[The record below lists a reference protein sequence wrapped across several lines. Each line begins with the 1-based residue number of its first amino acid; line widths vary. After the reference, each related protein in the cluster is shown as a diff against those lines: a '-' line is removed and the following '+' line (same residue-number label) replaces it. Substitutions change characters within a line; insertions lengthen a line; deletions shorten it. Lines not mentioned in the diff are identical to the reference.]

1 MYQYIIKTGNKMTID
16 TPFCKS
22 KSDIKE
28 EIISRSV
35 DCTHMRMTY
44 PNGFII
50 EIITF
55 ADKIV
60 YETNRE
66 LIDNGNGHFTVSD

>member
-1 MYQYIIKTGNKMTID
+1 MTID

-28 EIISRSV
+28 EIISQSV

-44 PNGFII
+44 PNGFIV
-50 EIITF
+50 EIIQL
-55 ADKIV
+55 ADKTIF
-60 YETNRE
+60 ESNRE
-66 LIDNGNGHFTVSD
+66 LINNGNGHFTVSD

>member
-1 MYQYIIKTGNKMTID
+1 MYQYIVTADNPMTID

-44 PNGFII
+44 PNGFIV
-50 EIITF
+50 EIIQL
-55 ADKIV
+55 ADKTIF
-60 YETNRE
+60 ESNRE